1 MAHLCS
7 FMSPCTG
14 RRSLMS
20 SRDGAQPAP
29 AAVRVA
35 NNGIFRGFP
44 DVLMAKPSL
53 HPSSEAVAAAH
64 YTARLTSHRRA
75 MNHRRAT
82 TAVALTQ

>member
-1 MAHLCS
+1 MLLHVTLHREKEPDELQRW
-7 FMSPCTG
+7 SPACTCCRG
-14 RRSLMS
+14 
-20 SRDGAQPAP
+20 G
-29 AAVRVA
+29 A